1 MPYILH
7 HSTAKTKLILCLFLW
22 QSQINFMLFFS
33 CPQYSS
39 SLTYVGTTTV
49 NIFGNSLTYPIVRT
63 FCSVRLENLEE
74 VTKLLGI
81 LEEGEDISIVFI
93 PGEETGIGEYVD
105 QLGESGNN
113 T

>member
-1 MPYILH
+1 MFFSVAIADQLH
-7 HSTAKTKLILCLFLW
+7 A
-22 QSQINFMLFFS
+22 FFS

-63 FCSVRLENLEE
+63 FCSVRLENLEK

-81 LEEGEDISIVFI
+81 LEEGEDIPIVFI